1 MVPFMY
7 GLIAENDNFI
17 DRVEDR
23 KQLKTF
29 LGGGINVML
38 ISPRRWGKSSL
49 VKAAMEELKQE
60 DKQIRVCYL
69 DASRII
75 SEEEFYNKFA
85 IAVIEAASST
95 LEKKWADF
103 KQYVQALIPGV
114 KLKASAF
121 DAVEM
126 EMELNFAPLKDSAER
141 VLQLPEQISIDKGLH
156 IIVCIDEFQQLSY
169 LPNWK
174 KMEATMRS
182 VWQHQHHANY
192 CLYGSKRHMMMDIFN
207 NSNNP
212 FYRFGQV
219 LYMKK
224 IEKQYWM
231 PYIIEGFTKTGKH
244 ISEELASMICDI
256 AQCHSWYVQQFSLF
270 VWMNTE
276 TEVTEEIVNRQLQV
290 VIDTNADMF
299 AKDIENL
306 AASQVAML
314 RAVSAGETQFNA
326 KEVVERYGLGAPR
339 TITLNKKTL
348 IKRDIIE
355 VNGELMV
362 KAISLLIPFMR
373 FGLNENI
380 CENTI
385 GVILNTPIVI

>member
-60 DKQIRVCYL
+60 DKQVKVCYL

-85 IAVIEAASST
+85 IAVIESASST

-355 VNGELMV
+355 VNGDGYQF
-362 KAISLLIPFMR
+362 ID
-373 FGLNENI
+373 
-380 CENTI
+380 
-385 GVILNTPIVI
+385 PIYALWFKREYM

>member
-17 DRVEDR
+17 DRIEDR

-60 DKQIRVCYL
+60 DKQVKVCYL

-85 IAVIEAASST
+85 IAVIESASST

-114 KLKASAF
+114 KLKTSAF

-126 EMELNFAPLKDSAER
+126 EMELNFTPLKDSAER

-182 VWQHQHHANY
+182 VWQHQHHTNY
-192 CLYGSKRHMMMDIFN
+192 CLYGSKRHMMMDIFS

-276 TEVTEEIVNRQLQV
+276 TEVTEEIINRQLQV

-326 KEVVERYGLGAPR
+326 KEVVKRYGLGAPR

-355 VNGELMV
+355 VNGDGYQF
-362 KAISLLIPFMR
+362 ID
-373 FGLNENI
+373 
-380 CENTI
+380 
-385 GVILNTPIVI
+385 PIYALWFKREYM

>member
-126 EMELNFAPLKDSAER
+126 EMELNFAPLKDSAEL

-355 VNGELMV
+355 VNGDGYQFIDPVYALWFKREYM
-362 KAISLLIPFMR
+362 
-373 FGLNENI
+373 
-380 CENTI
+380 
-385 GVILNTPIVI
+385 

>member
-7 GLIAENDNFI
+7 GLIAEKENFI
-17 DRVEDR
+17 DRIEDR
-23 KQLKTF
+23 RQLKTF

-49 VKAAMEELKQE
+49 VKAAMEELKNE
-60 DKQIRVCYL
+60 DQQVRVCYL
-69 DASRII
+69 DASKIV
-75 SEEEFYNKFA
+75 SENEFYNKFA
-85 IAVIEAASST
+85 MAVIESASST
-95 LEKKWADF
+95 FEKKWADF

-114 KLKASAF
+114 RLKASAF
-121 DAVEM
+121 DSIQM
-126 EMELNFAPLKDSAER
+126 EMELNFAPLKDSAEK
-141 VLQLPEQISIDKGLH
+141 VLQLPEQLSADKGLH
-156 IIVCIDEFQQLSY
+156 IIVCIDEFQQLAS

-174 KMEATMRS
+174 RMEATMRS
-182 VWQHQHHANY
+182 VWQHQHNASY

-219 LYMKK
+219 LFMKK

-231 PYIIEGFTKTGKH
+231 PYIMEGFAKTGKH
-244 ISEELASMICDI
+244 ISEELAARICETVE
-256 AQCHSWYVQQFSLF
+256 CHSWYVQQLSLF

-276 TEVTEEIVNRQLQV
+276 TEVTEEVFNRQLQV

-299 AKDIENL
+299 AANIESL

-314 RAVSAGETQFNA
+314 RAISSGETRFNA
-326 KEVVERYGLGAPR
+326 KDVVERYGLGAPR

-355 VNGELMV
+355 TVNDGY
-362 KAISLLIPFMR
+362 R
-373 FGLNENI
+373 FVDPVYALWFKQAYM
-380 CENTI
+380 
-385 GVILNTPIVI
+385 

>member
-60 DKQIRVCYL
+60 DKQVRVCYL

-224 IEKQYWM
+224 IKKEYWM
-231 PYIIEGFTKTGKH
+231 PYIMKGFSKTGKH
-244 ISEELASMICDI
+244 ISEELASNICDI

-276 TEVTEEIVNRQLQV
+276 TEVTEEIINRQLQV

-299 AKDIENL
+299 AKDIVNL

-339 TITLNKKTL
+339 TITLNKKAL
-348 IKRDIIE
+348 ITRDIIE
-355 VNGELMV
+355 VSGDGYQFV
-362 KAISLLIPFMR
+362 D
-373 FGLNENI
+373 
-380 CENTI
+380 
-385 GVILNTPIVI
+385 PIYALWFEREYM

>member
-7 GLIAENDNFI
+7 GLIAENNNFI

-355 VNGELMV
+355 VNGDGYQF
-362 KAISLLIPFMR
+362 ID
-373 FGLNENI
+373 
-380 CENTI
+380 
-385 GVILNTPIVI
+385 PIYALWFKREYM

>member
-182 VWQHQHHANY
+182 VWQHQHHTNY
-192 CLYGSKRHMMMDIFN
+192 CLYGSKRHMMMDIFS

-276 TEVTEEIVNRQLQV
+276 TEVTEEIINRQLQV

-326 KEVVERYGLGAPR
+326 KEVVKRYGLGAPR

-355 VNGELMV
+355 VNGDGYQF
-362 KAISLLIPFMR
+362 ID
-373 FGLNENI
+373 
-380 CENTI
+380 
-385 GVILNTPIVI
+385 PIYALWFKREYM

>member
-23 KQLKTF
+23 RQLKTF

-49 VKAAMEELKQE
+49 VKAAMEELKEE
-60 DKQIRVCYL
+60 DKQVRVCYL
-69 DASRII
+69 DASKVI
-75 SEEEFYNKFA
+75 SEDEFYNKFA
-85 IAVIEAASST
+85 MSVIESVSST

-103 KQYVQALIPGV
+103 KQYVQALT
-114 KLKASAF
+114 F
-121 DAVEM
+121 DTIEM
-126 EMELNFAPLKDSAER
+126 EMELNFAPLKDSAEK
-141 VLQLPEQISIDKGLH
+141 VLQLPEQIAKDKGLH
-156 IIVCIDEFQQLSY
+156 IIVCIDEFQQLSF

-182 VWQHQHHANY
+182 VWQHQHHASY
-192 CLYGSKRHMMMDIFN
+192 CLYGSKRHMMKDIFN

-219 LYMKK
+219 LLMKK
-224 IEKQYWM
+224 IEKEYWL
-231 PYIIEGFTKTGKH
+231 PYIMKGFTKTGKR
-244 ISEELASMICDI
+244 ISEELASKICDTV
-256 AQCHSWYVQQFSLF
+256 ACHSWYVQQFSLF

-276 TEVTEEIVNRQLQV
+276 TEATEDIFNRQLQV

-299 AKDIENL
+299 VKDIESL

-314 RAVSAGETQFNA
+314 RAVSAGETQFNS

-339 TITLNKKTL
+339 TITLNKKAL

-355 VNGELMV
+355 VCGDGYQFV
-362 KAISLLIPFMR
+362 D
-373 FGLNENI
+373 
-380 CENTI
+380 
-385 GVILNTPIVI
+385 PIYALWFKREYM

>member
-85 IAVIEAASST
+85 IAVIETASST

-182 VWQHQHHANY
+182 VWQHQHHTNY
-192 CLYGSKRHMMMDIFN
+192 CLYGSKRHMMMDIFS

-276 TEVTEEIVNRQLQV
+276 TEVTEEIINSQLQV

-355 VNGELMV
+355 VNGDGYQF
-362 KAISLLIPFMR
+362 ID
-373 FGLNENI
+373 
-380 CENTI
+380 
-385 GVILNTPIVI
+385 PIYALWFKREYM

>member
-7 GLIAENDNFI
+7 GIIAENDNFI

-355 VNGELMV
+355 VNGDGYQFVDPVYALWFKREYM
-362 KAISLLIPFMR
+362 
-373 FGLNENI
+373 
-380 CENTI
+380 
-385 GVILNTPIVI
+385 

>member
-114 KLKASAF
+114 KLKALAF

-355 VNGELMV
+355 VNGDGYQFIDPVYALWFKREYM
-362 KAISLLIPFMR
+362 
-373 FGLNENI
+373 
-380 CENTI
+380 
-385 GVILNTPIVI
+385 

>member
-174 KMEATMRS
+174 KMEAIMRS

-355 VNGELMV
+355 VNGDGYQFIDPVYALWFKREYM
-362 KAISLLIPFMR
+362 
-373 FGLNENI
+373 
-380 CENTI
+380 
-385 GVILNTPIVI
+385 

>member
-355 VNGELMV
+355 VNGDGYQF
-362 KAISLLIPFMR
+362 IDP
-373 FGLNENI
+373 I
-380 CENTI
+380 CALWFKREYM
-385 GVILNTPIVI
+385 

>member
-174 KMEATMRS
+174 KMEAIMRS

-326 KEVVERYGLGAPR
+326 KEVVKRYGLGAPR
-339 TITLNKKTL
+339 TITLNKKAL
-348 IKRDIIE
+348 ITRDIIE
-355 VNGELMV
+355 VNGDGYQFIDPIY
-362 KAISLLIPFMR
+362 AIWFKREYM
-373 FGLNENI
+373 
-380 CENTI
+380 
-385 GVILNTPIVI
+385 

>member
-355 VNGELMV
+355 VNGEGYQFVDPVYALWFKREYM
-362 KAISLLIPFMR
+362 
-373 FGLNENI
+373 
-380 CENTI
+380 
-385 GVILNTPIVI
+385 

>member
-17 DRVEDR
+17 DRIEDR

-60 DKQIRVCYL
+60 DKQVKVCYL

-85 IAVIEAASST
+85 IAVIESASST

-114 KLKASAF
+114 KLKTSAF

-126 EMELNFAPLKDSAER
+126 EMELNFTPLKDSAER

-182 VWQHQHHANY
+182 VWQHQHHTNY
-192 CLYGSKRHMMMDIFN
+192 CLYGSKRHMMMDIFS

-326 KEVVERYGLGAPR
+326 KEVVKRYGLGAPR

-355 VNGELMV
+355 VNGDGYQF
-362 KAISLLIPFMR
+362 ID
-373 FGLNENI
+373 
-380 CENTI
+380 
-385 GVILNTPIVI
+385 PIYALWFKREYM

>member
-326 KEVVERYGLGAPR
+326 KEVVKRYGLGAPR
-339 TITLNKKTL
+339 TITLNKKAL
-348 IKRDIIE
+348 ITRDIIE
-355 VNGELMV
+355 VNDD
-362 KAISLLIPFMR
+362 SYR
-373 FGLNENI
+373 F
-380 CENTI
+380 
-385 GVILNTPIVI
+385 VDPIYALWFKREYM

>member
-38 ISPRRWGKSSL
+38 ISPRRWGKSAL

-355 VNGELMV
+355 VNGDGYQF
-362 KAISLLIPFMR
+362 ID
-373 FGLNENI
+373 
-380 CENTI
+380 
-385 GVILNTPIVI
+385 PIYALWFKREYM

>member
-355 VNGELMV
+355 VNGDGYQFVDTVYALWCKREYM
-362 KAISLLIPFMR
+362 
-373 FGLNENI
+373 
-380 CENTI
+380 
-385 GVILNTPIVI
+385 

>member
-156 IIVCIDEFQQLSY
+156 ILVCIDEFQQLSY

-219 LYMKK
+219 LYIKK

-355 VNGELMV
+355 VNGDGYQFIDPVYALWFKREYM
-362 KAISLLIPFMR
+362 
-373 FGLNENI
+373 
-380 CENTI
+380 
-385 GVILNTPIVI
+385 

>member
-17 DRVEDR
+17 DRIKDR

-60 DKQIRVCYL
+60 DKQVKVCYL

-85 IAVIEAASST
+85 IAVIESASST

-114 KLKASAF
+114 KLKTSAF

-126 EMELNFAPLKDSAER
+126 EMELNFTPLKDSAER

-231 PYIIEGFTKTGKH
+231 PYIIEGFTKTGKY
-244 ISEELASMICDI
+244 ISEELASKICDTV
-256 AQCHSWYVQQFSLF
+256 QCHSWYVQQFSLF
-270 VWMNTE
+270 IWMNTE
-276 TEVTEEIVNRQLQV
+276 TEVTEEIINRQLQV

-326 KEVVERYGLGAPR
+326 KEVVKRYGLGAPR
-339 TITLNKKTL
+339 TITLNKKAL
-348 IKRDIIE
+348 ITRDIIE
-355 VNGELMV
+355 VNDD
-362 KAISLLIPFMR
+362 SYR
-373 FGLNENI
+373 F
-380 CENTI
+380 
-385 GVILNTPIVI
+385 VDPIYALWFKREYM

>member
-38 ISPRRWGKSSL
+38 ISPRRWGKSAL

-126 EMELNFAPLKDSAER
+126 KMELNFAPLKDSAER

-355 VNGELMV
+355 VNGDGYQF
-362 KAISLLIPFMR
+362 ID
-373 FGLNENI
+373 
-380 CENTI
+380 
-385 GVILNTPIVI
+385 PIYALWFKREYM

>member
-7 GLIAENDNFI
+7 GLIAEKENFI
-17 DRVEDR
+17 DRIEDR
-23 KQLKTF
+23 RQLKTF

-49 VKAAMEELKQE
+49 VKAAMEELKNE
-60 DKQIRVCYL
+60 DQQVRVCYL
-69 DASRII
+69 DASKIV
-75 SEEEFYNKFA
+75 SEDEFYNKFA
-85 IAVIEAASST
+85 MAVIESASST
-95 LEKKWADF
+95 FEKKWADF

-114 KLKASAF
+114 RLKASAF
-121 DAVEM
+121 DSIQM
-126 EMELNFAPLKDSAER
+126 EMELNFAPLRDSAEK
-141 VLQLPEQISIDKGLH
+141 VLQLPEQMSADKGLH
-156 IIVCIDEFQQLSY
+156 IIVCIDEFQQLAS

-174 KMEATMRS
+174 RMEATMRS
-182 VWQHQHHANY
+182 VWQHQHNANY

-219 LYMKK
+219 LFMKK

-231 PYIIEGFTKTGKH
+231 PYIMEGFAKTGKH
-244 ISEELASMICDI
+244 ISEELAARICETVE
-256 AQCHSWYVQQFSLF
+256 CHSWYVQQLSLF

-276 TEVTEEIVNRQLQV
+276 TEVTEEVFNRQLQV

-299 AKDIENL
+299 AADIESL

-314 RAVSAGETQFNA
+314 RAISSGETRFNA
-326 KEVVERYGLGAPR
+326 KDVVERYGLGAPR

-355 VNGELMV
+355 TVNDGY
-362 KAISLLIPFMR
+362 R
-373 FGLNENI
+373 FVDPVYALWFKQAYM
-380 CENTI
+380 
-385 GVILNTPIVI
+385 

>member
-326 KEVVERYGLGAPR
+326 KEVVKRYGLGAPR
-339 TITLNKKTL
+339 TITQNKKTL

-355 VNGELMV
+355 VNGDGYQF
-362 KAISLLIPFMR
+362 ID
-373 FGLNENI
+373 
-380 CENTI
+380 
-385 GVILNTPIVI
+385 PIYALWFKREYM

>member
-60 DKQIRVCYL
+60 DKQVRVCYL

-224 IEKQYWM
+224 IEKEYWM
-231 PYIIEGFTKTGKH
+231 PYIMKGFSKTGKH
-244 ISEELASMICDI
+244 ISEKLASNICDI

-276 TEVTEEIVNRQLQV
+276 TEVTEEIINRQLQV

-326 KEVVERYGLGAPR
+326 KGVVERYGLGAPR
-339 TITLNKKTL
+339 TITLNKKAL
-348 IKRDIIE
+348 ITRDIIE
-355 VNGELMV
+355 VSGDGYQFV
-362 KAISLLIPFMR
+362 D
-373 FGLNENI
+373 
-380 CENTI
+380 
-385 GVILNTPIVI
+385 PIYALWFEREYM

>member
-7 GLIAENDNFI
+7 GIIAENDNFI

-60 DKQIRVCYL
+60 DKQVKVCYL

-85 IAVIEAASST
+85 IAVIESASST

-114 KLKASAF
+114 KLKTSAF

-126 EMELNFAPLKDSAER
+126 EMELNFTPLKDSAER

-182 VWQHQHHANY
+182 VWQHQHHTNY

-326 KEVVERYGLGAPR
+326 KEVVKHYGLGAPR

-355 VNGELMV
+355 VNGDGYQFIDPVYALWFKREYM
-362 KAISLLIPFMR
+362 
-373 FGLNENI
+373 
-380 CENTI
+380 
-385 GVILNTPIVI
+385 

>member
-7 GLIAENDNFI
+7 GLIAEKENFI
-17 DRVEDR
+17 DRIEDR
-23 KQLKTF
+23 RQLKTF

-49 VKAAMEELKQE
+49 VKAAMEELKNE
-60 DKQIRVCYL
+60 DQQVRVCYL
-69 DASRII
+69 DASKIV
-75 SEEEFYNKFA
+75 SEDEFYNKFA
-85 IAVIEAASST
+85 MAVIESASST
-95 LEKKWADF
+95 FEKKWADF

-114 KLKASAF
+114 RLKASAF
-121 DAVEM
+121 DSIQM
-126 EMELNFAPLKDSAER
+126 EMELNFAPLKDSAEK
-141 VLQLPEQISIDKGLH
+141 VLQLPEQLSADKGLH
-156 IIVCIDEFQQLSY
+156 IIVCIDEFQQLAS

-174 KMEATMRS
+174 RMEATMRS
-182 VWQHQHHANY
+182 VWQHQHNASY

-219 LYMKK
+219 LFMKK

-231 PYIIEGFTKTGKH
+231 PYIMEGFAKTGKH
-244 ISEELASMICDI
+244 ISEELAARICETVE
-256 AQCHSWYVQQFSLF
+256 CHSWYVQQLSLF

-276 TEVTEEIVNRQLQV
+276 TEVTEEVFNRQLQV

-299 AKDIENL
+299 AADIESL

-314 RAVSAGETQFNA
+314 RAISSGETRFNA
-326 KEVVERYGLGAPR
+326 KDVVERYGLGAPR

-355 VNGELMV
+355 TVNDGY
-362 KAISLLIPFMR
+362 R
-373 FGLNENI
+373 FVDPVYALWFKQAYM
-380 CENTI
+380 
-385 GVILNTPIVI
+385 

>member
-17 DRVEDR
+17 DRIEDR

-60 DKQIRVCYL
+60 DKQVKVCYL

-85 IAVIEAASST
+85 IAVIESASST

-114 KLKASAF
+114 KLKTSAF

-126 EMELNFAPLKDSAER
+126 EMELNFTPLKDSAER

-182 VWQHQHHANY
+182 VWQHQHHTNY
-192 CLYGSKRHMMMDIFN
+192 CLYGSKRHMMMDIFS

-276 TEVTEEIVNRQLQV
+276 TEVTEEIINRQLQV

-326 KEVVERYGLGAPR
+326 KEVVKRYGLGAPR
-339 TITLNKKTL
+339 TITLNKKAL
-348 IKRDIIE
+348 ITRDIIE
-355 VNGELMV
+355 VNDD
-362 KAISLLIPFMR
+362 SYR
-373 FGLNENI
+373 F
-380 CENTI
+380 
-385 GVILNTPIVI
+385 VDPIYALWFKREYM

>member
-355 VNGELMV
+355 VNGDGYQF
-362 KAISLLIPFMR
+362 ID
-373 FGLNENI
+373 
-380 CENTI
+380 
-385 GVILNTPIVI
+385 PIYALWFKREYM

>member
-17 DRVEDR
+17 DRIEDR

-60 DKQIRVCYL
+60 DKQVKVCYL

-85 IAVIEAASST
+85 IAVIESASST

-114 KLKASAF
+114 KLKTSAF

-126 EMELNFAPLKDSAER
+126 EMELNFTPLKDSAER

-182 VWQHQHHANY
+182 VWQHQHHTNY
-192 CLYGSKRHMMMDIFN
+192 CLYGSKRHMMMDIFS

-276 TEVTEEIVNRQLQV
+276 TEVTEEIINRQLQV

-326 KEVVERYGLGAPR
+326 KEVVKRYGLGAPR

-355 VNGELMV
+355 VNGDGYQY
-362 KAISLLIPFMR
+362 ID
-373 FGLNENI
+373 
-380 CENTI
+380 
-385 GVILNTPIVI
+385 PIYALWFKREYM

>member
-17 DRVEDR
+17 DRIEDR

-60 DKQIRVCYL
+60 DKQVKVCYL

-85 IAVIEAASST
+85 IAVIESASST

-114 KLKASAF
+114 KLKTSAF

-126 EMELNFAPLKDSAER
+126 EMELNFTPLKDSAER

-192 CLYGSKRHMMMDIFN
+192 CLYGSKRHMMMDIFS

-326 KEVVERYGLGAPR
+326 KEVVKRYGLGAPR
-339 TITLNKKTL
+339 TITLNKKAL
-348 IKRDIIE
+348 ITRDIIE
-355 VNGELMV
+355 VNDD
-362 KAISLLIPFMR
+362 SYR
-373 FGLNENI
+373 F
-380 CENTI
+380 
-385 GVILNTPIVI
+385 VDPIYALWFKREYM